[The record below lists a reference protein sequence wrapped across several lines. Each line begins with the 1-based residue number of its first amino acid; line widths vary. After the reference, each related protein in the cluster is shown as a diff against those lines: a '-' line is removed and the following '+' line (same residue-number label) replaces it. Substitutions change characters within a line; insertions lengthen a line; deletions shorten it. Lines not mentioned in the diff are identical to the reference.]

1 MWPLPALLT
10 WLCAWAVFIMAQT
23 LGVSQAGAF
32 LAGQL
37 LSSLAAGL
45 AWRLGSSRWRQ
56 GLLAGGFA
64 ASVLASAPAGIPAWL
79 WLLPLLGLLL
89 LYPLRS
95 WQDAPL
101 FPTPEAALQGMAQ
114 AAPLPPGALIL
125 EAGCGL
131 GAGLLAL
138 RAEYPQ
144 AKLLGLEWSWPLRW
158 LCAWRCRFARVRR
171 ADIWTADWS
180 QAQLVYL
187 FQRPESMPRAVAKA
201 AQELAPGAWMVSL
214 EFEATE
220 LKPTARL
227 ETVAGKPVWLYRA
240 PFARR

>member
-1 MWPLPALLT
+1 
-10 WLCAWAVFIMAQT
+10 
-23 LGVSQAGAF
+23 
-32 LAGQL
+32 
-37 LSSLAAGL
+37 
-45 AWRLGSSRWRQ
+45 
-56 GLLAGGFA
+56 
-64 ASVLASAPAGIPAWL
+64 
-79 WLLPLLGLLL
+79 
-89 LYPLRS
+89 
-95 WQDAPL
+95 
-101 FPTPEAALQGMAQ
+101 AQ
-114 AAPLPPGALIL
+114 AAPLPPDALIL

-144 AKLLGLEWSWPLRW
+144 AQLLGLEWSWPLRW

-187 FQRPESMPRAVAKA
+187 FQRPESMPRAAAKA